1 MEEGV
6 ERWRGPALEATQGS
20 STGGSSKHERQLWD
34 HALEATPTQR
44 HRDTGTQ
51 RHRDTDALDTE
62 TPVKETQIHTAFQ
75 CVVW

>member
-44 HRDTGTQ
+44 HRDTETQ
-51 RHRDTDALDTE
+51 RHQLRDADPHSV
-62 TPVKETQIHTAFQ
+62 PVRG
-75 CVVW
+75 VVASPGSRQ